1 LAGIGQYYDSIDE
14 FVRSAGAIARLP
26 CALRG
31 ANHFLLPTLVSGAII
46 VVIDV
51 SQVKGGAA

>member
-1 LAGIGQYYDSIDE
+1 LARIWQYYDSIDE
-14 FVRSAGAIARLP
+14 FVRSAGEMAQLP
-26 CALRG
+26 CAFRG

-46 VVIDV
+46 VIDV